1 MKESQIEM
9 KSHNF
14 EQCLSELL
22 GIMAFFDNK
31 MEKYLT
37 DKKRSDKISEVSF
50 LARTFVRCIK
60 TYDEE
65 NMKK

>member
-1 MKESQIEM
+1 MKESRIEI
-9 KSHNF
+9 KSHSF

-22 GIMAFFDNK
+22 GIVAFFENK

-37 DKKRSDKISEVSF
+37 DKKRSDKIGEVSF
-50 LARTFVRCIK
+50 LTRTFVRCVK
-60 TYDEE
+60 TYSEE